1 MDDSLLPSALDAP
14 LRGRALDDW
23 IEERS
28 QELESV
34 LARELNR
41 IVGAAVERFVVG
53 YDESQEALTAAIDF
67 SEFESILW
75 QWEAA
80 VQANVLPIVEVYYLT
95 GGVNASIIAPG
106 FPALPATVTQNW
118 TAIMNEGA
126 RNWAQSR
133 LPLLRDVGVS
143 VQADIRDKVAAAIE
157 SGAATERVRDQIME
171 LTGMSEYRAQ
181 VIARTEVNAAYNNG
195 NYQAALA
202 LEEFG
207 PVEKVWVSTQDARTR
222 EAHVELYDT
231 VVKFSDPFMVKTND
245 GSRAP
250 LMFPMDMTGPVETW
264 IQCRCHAEEL
274 YTGFLRP
281 DGTRAGIDPLPTP
294 SIFG

>member
-28 QELESV
+28 DELASV
-34 LARELNR
+34 LAGELNR
-41 IVGAAVERFVVG
+41 IVGSAVRRFVAG
-53 YDESQEALTAAIDF
+53 YDESQEALTAAADF
-67 SEFESILW
+67 SEFDSILW

-95 GGVNASIIAPG
+95 GGLNASIVAPG
-106 FPALPATVTQNW
+106 FPALPATVTENW
-118 TAIMNEGA
+118 TAIMNSGA

-133 LPLLRDVGVS
+133 LPLLNNVAVGV
-143 VQADIRDKVAAAIE
+143 QAHIRDMVVAAIE
-157 SGAATERVRDQIME
+157 SGAATEVVRDQIME
-171 LTGMSEYRAQ
+171 LANVPEYEASR
-181 VIARTEVNAAYNNG
+181 IARTEVNAAYNNG
-195 NYQAALA
+195 NYQAAVA

-207 PVEKVWVSTQDARTR
+207 PVEKVWVSTQDRRTR

-231 VVKFSDPFMVKTND
+231 VVKFSDPFMVRTKD
-245 GSRAP
+245 GSKAP
-250 LMFPMDMTGPVETW
+250 LMFPMDMSGPVETW

-274 YTGFLRP
+274 YVGFLRP
-281 DGTRAGIDPLPTP
+281 DGTRAGIDPLPV
-294 SIFG
+294 SDMFG